1 MGILLFCVGVVSGKE
16 WVVVFVFVES
26 VGCVGVDSQ
35 GSVCLV
41 VVSVLGLIVVVPV
54 VVPVAAEDL

>member
-16 WVVVFVFVES
+16 WVES